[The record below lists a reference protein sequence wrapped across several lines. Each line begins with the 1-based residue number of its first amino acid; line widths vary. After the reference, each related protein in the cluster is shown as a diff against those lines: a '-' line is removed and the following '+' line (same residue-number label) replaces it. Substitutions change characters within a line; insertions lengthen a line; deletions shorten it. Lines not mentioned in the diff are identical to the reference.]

1 MRSFIAPFTITL
13 LQLEA
18 FVAVVDLGS
27 FKAAAAHVGIAQS
40 AISRHVSALEN
51 RFSSPLFDR
60 SGRSAQL
67 TDHGMDVL
75 SKVRT
80 ILSQR
85 DILID
90 QFVAPERLSR
100 QLRIG
105 VTEMAALTWLPALMD
120 ALRSTYPKVHFEF
133 EVASNALDL
142 YEKVAQ
148 GRFELALVPDSGHY
162 PTLLRFPMGVLDC
175 GWYASSA
182 IHIPRSCTIEQLAQ
196 FPVLVQ
202 EADSATGNVVSA
214 WLQQHNVQ
222 PPELLTSNS
231 FAALGGMTT
240 AGLGVGYLPLA
251 VARELSIMGAV
262 REISVFPPTPGTY
275 YVAVMRSELSPPLTR
290 HVISLARQLCNYNQ
304 RYQDSNSAWIA
315 KDQTSC

>member
-1 MRSFIAPFTITL
+1 MPSTITL

-18 FVAVVDLGS
+18 FVAVAGLGS
-27 FKAAAAHVGIAQS
+27 FKAASAHLGIAQS

-67 TDHGMDVL
+67 TDHGMEVL
-75 SKVRT
+75 SKART

-85 DILID
+85 DVLID
-90 QFVAPERLSR
+90 QFVTPERLSR

-105 VTEMAALTWLPALMD
+105 VTEMAALTWLPAFMD
-120 ALRSTYPKVHFEF
+120 TLRSTYPKVHFEF

-148 GRFELALVPDSGHY
+148 GRFEFALVPDSEQY
-162 PTLLRFPMGVLDC
+162 PTLLRFPIGVLDC
-175 GWYASSA
+175 RWYVSAA
-182 IHIPRSCTIEQLAQ
+182 IHIPLSCTIEQLAQ
-196 FPVLVQ
+196 FPVLVP
-202 EADSATGNVVSA
+202 EADSATGAVVA
-214 WLQQHNVQ
+214 TWLQQHNVQ
-222 PPELLTSNS
+222 PPELLTCNS

-251 VARELSIMGAV
+251 VSEELSGMGAV
-262 REISVFPPTPGTY
+262 REISVFPPTPSIY
-275 YVAVMRSELSPPLTR
+275 YVAIMRSELSPPLTR
-290 HVISLARQLCNYNQ
+290 HVISLAKQLCNYNQ
-304 RYQDSNSAWIA
+304 RYQDSNSTWIA
-315 KDQTSC
+315 KDKTPC